1 MADEFA
7 EKTLTAIG
15 KLADKARASLNADK
29 SLKFSQ
35 SALTSTHSWSTH
47 GGDRSSLSSLLSE
60 SVDKLAQAA
69 LKATQQSMDEQD
81 ADCAQK
87 YSQSA
92 QYLTQAKALL
102 TGEKTPSSGKK

>member
-1 MADEFA
+1 
-7 EKTLTAIG
+7 
-15 KLADKARASLNADK
+15 
-29 SLKFSQ
+29 
-35 SALTSTHSWSTH
+35 
-47 GGDRSSLSSLLSE
+47 
-60 SVDKLAQAA
+60 LAQAA
-69 LKATQQSMDEQD
+69 LKATQQSTDEQD